1 MTVAP
6 SSAGFGVTVSGTPDP
21 LTSGG
26 DASWRVGVPGL
37 PTGVSADEL
46 RALPRPEV
54 TATLMEEH
62 RIAAG
67 SVRTAPGWKAG
78 PVDPAGRS
86 ASAQAGEAALLG
98 NSVTQAISRP
108 LPPVSQGTGGD
119 GHVPIVV
126 GSEIFAFFHHSLPT
140 QVTCID
146 RTTGARCPGYP
157 RTLNMGT
164 TDIPGP
170 AAVVDGRIYVH
181 PLAAGNNAAQTAPL
195 SMFCWDTVA
204 DRPCGLIILDRFAS
218 NIEPGGSAPV
228 LVGGKIYLA
237 GDGGKLYCVDPAL
250 NAPCA
255 QPPIP
260 TGLATDIAG
269 NYDIVS
275 HGSRVYALRQGDKAV
290 CIDVV
295 ARAACPGW
303 GTPKPITLGN
313 TNLINRRDA
322 QGAAIGVCLVIGIF
336 ESQCFDDANPAQAI
350 PIAWEA
356 GADFY
361 SVSAEAEAGTR
372 TLVGR
377 HGQSGLA
384 CWDWATMAPC
394 AGGGYDPSG
403 WLMEGAEGTRC
414 RSPTA
419 RRSTVRARWP
429 RGSRSPFHR
438 RPARLLSL
446 HEPQGDAH
454 DRSARPALRRDR
466 RRRALGA
473 GDPRGHQA
481 RRTELGGGHRPR
493 RADRRRTA
501 HQGARRRRGRPQ
513 RDRRRGASAI
523 TVGVS
528 APANAAGEPA
538 WADAVPPRIR
548 ISWHADPKQL
558 CFETTTQRSCSAP
571 SPIAVAATL
580 EGSAAREEKSLAV
593 QRPADCPAPPAPA
606 SPRSEVLADAAAL
619 LLACSDRRIVLED
632 VYPEGRRVRLIGVAD
647 KQFAGKT
654 VSLVFAATG
663 KTVARAKVQ
672 PDGSFSASAP
682 LPAAK
687 LRNSNKAR
695 YQAQIGAQRSLNL
708 KLARRLLVTSVK
720 AAGGMVTIKGRV
732 VGPLA
737 ASAKDRVIALQ
748 QVLACSKT
756 KRIAVLKPR
765 ANGSFAVTVPA
776 PAGQRAAVY
785 RLSTRVRE
793 STRAKRLTETFTLPR
808 AVDF

>member
-1 MTVAP
+1 MRCHARE
-6 SSAGFGVTVSGTPDP
+6 A
-21 LTSGG
+21 
-26 DASWRVGVPGL
+26 
-37 PTGVSADEL
+37 
-46 RALPRPEV
+46 
-54 TATLMEEH
+54 TATLTGEH

-67 SVRTAPGWKAG
+67 SVRTAQGWTAG
-78 PVDPAGRS
+78 PVDPAGRA
-86 ASAQAGEAALLG
+86 ASAQAGNAALLG

-181 PLAAGNNAAQTAPL
+181 LLAAGNNAAQTAPL

-403 WLMEGAEGTRC
+403 WLMEGAGGDPLPIAYGAAFDGSC
-414 RSPTA
+414 AIGLGDPGLLF
-419 RRSTVRARWP
+419 TV
-429 RGSRSPFHR
+429 
-438 RPARLLSL
+438 
-446 HEPQGDAH
+446 
-454 DRSARPALRRDR
+454 
-466 RRRALGA
+466 
-473 GDPRGHQA
+473 DPRGFSPCTSLKATRTIDLRAQRCDGTVGAARWAQA
-481 RRTELGGGHRPR
+481 TLEDTKPGELSSVVVTVRDAQTDAVLLTKELVDG
-493 RADRRRTA
+493 AVDLSAIDAEA
-501 HQGARRRRGRPQ
+501 HP
-513 RDRRRGASAI
+513 AI

-571 SPIAVAATL
+571 SPVAVAATL

-756 KRIAVLKPR
+756 KRIATLKPR

-776 PAGQRAAVY
+776 PVGQRAAVY